1 MSGMAENRGLS
12 SPVQD
17 DAADA
22 TLAAETN
29 GAVRGDTRHDAA
41 LEGGA
46 GARDGATHARSGRLK
61 AAAVRQAE
69 VAAQRRKRQLWIAAG
84 VFVLIAALVT
94 VGVLVQRKQAVANA
108 ALGTGP
114 FVAPA
119 AAVGPGSLAIP
130 FGGGSAPS
138 SPTSPVAPARVVLT
152 VYEDF
157 RCPYCQLAES
167 MFESTYKSYA
177 LAGKIQVQYH
187 LVDLIDRNLGGT
199 GSLRAGNAGAC
210 AQDAGPGKF
219 AALHDLLYANQPDEN
234 DDAYGSDAALIS
246 LAKQVPGLDGP
257 AFEACVNGDVH
268 GSWVKKNYASLSTV
282 LNGSVATPYY
292 AINGKQYKLTGQPA
306 AAQQTA
312 FRAALDAALAAAR

>member
-1 MSGMAENRGLS
+1 MSGMAENRGLG

-17 DAADA
+17 EAAHAANATDAAGTTDV
-22 TLAAETN
+22 TREGAARE
-29 GAVRGDTRHDAA
+29 
-41 LEGGA
+41 
-46 GARDGATHARSGRLK
+46 RSGRLK

-69 VAAQRRKRQLWIAAG
+69 VAAQRRKRQLWIGGG

-94 VGVLVQRKQAVANA
+94 VGVLVQHKQAVANA
-108 ALGTGP
+108 ALGSGP

-130 FGGGSAPS
+130 FGGASSSSSSSTSA
-138 SPTSPVAPARVVLT
+138 TVAPARVVLT

-167 MFESTYKSYA
+167 MFEPTYKSYA

-234 DDAYGSDAALIS
+234 DDAYGSDAALVS
-246 LAKQVPGLDGP
+246 LAKQVPGLDSP
-257 AFEACVNGDVH
+257 TFEACVNGDVH
-268 GSWVKKNYASLSTV
+268 GSWVKRNYASLSTV

-306 AAQQTA
+306 AAQQAA

>member
-1 MSGMAENRGLS
+1 MSGMAENRGLG

-17 DAADA
+17 DATDATDTTDATYTADA
-22 TLAAETN
+22 SDVTREGAARE
-29 GAVRGDTRHDAA
+29 
-41 LEGGA
+41 
-46 GARDGATHARSGRLK
+46 RSGRLK
-61 AAAVRQAE
+61 AAAVRQAQ
-69 VAAQRRKRQLWIAAG
+69 VAAQRRKRQLWIGGA

-94 VGVLVQRKQAVANA
+94 IGVLVQHKQAVANA
-108 ALGTGP
+108 ALGSGP

-130 FGGGSAPS
+130 FGGGSASAAS
-138 SPTSPVAPARVVLT
+138 SSSSSSTAAPARVVLT

-157 RCPYCQLAES
+157 RCPYCRLAES

-246 LAKQVPGLDGP
+246 LAKQVPGLDSP
-257 AFEACVNGDVH
+257 TFEACVNGDVH
-268 GSWVKKNYASLSTV
+268 GSWVKGNYTSLSTV

-306 AAQQTA
+306 AAQQAA

>member
-1 MSGMAENRGLS
+1 MSGMAENRGLG

-17 DAADA
+17 DAAGA
-22 TLAAETN
+22 T
-29 GAVRGDTRHDAA
+29 DAA
-41 LEGGA
+41 DQIGA
-46 GARDGATHARSGRLK
+46 TRDGDARERSGRLK

-69 VAAQRRKRQLWIAAG
+69 VAAQRRKRQLWIGAG

-94 VGVLVQRKQAVANA
+94 VGILVQHKRAVADA

-119 AAVGPGSLAIP
+119 GAVGPGSLAIA
-130 FGGGSAPS
+130 FGGDSNPFSPS
-138 SPTSPVAPARVVLT
+138 SNPLVAPARVTLT

-246 LAKQVPGLDGP
+246 LAKQVPGLDSP
-257 AFEACVNGDVH
+257 TFEDCVNGDVH
-268 GSWVKKNYASLSTV
+268 GSWVKRNYASLSTV

-306 AAQQTA
+306 AVQQAA
-312 FRAALDAALAAAR
+312 FRAALDAAVAAAR

>member
-1 MSGMAENRGLS
+1 MSGMAENRGLG

-17 DAADA
+17 DVADA
-22 TLAAETN
+22 
-29 GAVRGDTRHDAA
+29 
-41 LEGGA
+41 GGA
-46 GARDGATHARSGRLK
+46 AGATGSTGATDVTRDGGARERSGRLK

-69 VAAQRRKRQLWIAAG
+69 VAAQRRKRQLWIGGA

-94 VGVLVQRKQAVANA
+94 VGVLVQHKRAVADA

-130 FGGGSAPS
+130 FGGDSNPFAPS
-138 SPTSPVAPARVVLT
+138 SNSLAAPARVTLT

-246 LAKQVPGLDGP
+246 LAKQVPGLDSP
-257 AFEACVNGDVH
+257 TFEACVNGDVH
-268 GSWVKKNYASLSTV
+268 GSWIKRNYASLSTV

-306 AAQQTA
+306 AVQQAA
-312 FRAALDAALAAAR
+312 FRAALDAAVAAAR

>member
-1 MSGMAENRGLS
+1 MSGMAENRGLG

-17 DAADA
+17 DVADA
-22 TLAAETN
+22 AGAA
-29 GAVRGDTRHDAA
+29 GATGATDVTRD
-41 LEGGA
+41 GGA
-46 GARDGATHARSGRLK
+46 RERSGRLK
-61 AAAVRQAE
+61 AAAVRQAQ
-69 VAAQRRKRQLWIAAG
+69 VAAQRRKRQLWIGGA

-94 VGVLVQRKQAVANA
+94 VGVLVQHKRAVADA

-130 FGGGSAPS
+130 FGGDSNPFAPS
-138 SPTSPVAPARVVLT
+138 SNSLVAPARVTLT

-257 AFEACVNGDVH
+257 TFESCVNGDVH
-268 GSWVKKNYASLSTV
+268 GSWVKRNYASLSTV

-306 AAQQTA
+306 AVQQAA
-312 FRAALDAALAAAR
+312 FRAALDAAVAAAR